1 MIYARQP
8 SDEEDH
14 ELRFMIRRETGRV
27 SQRARMIMLSA
38 QRRTTTDLAEIFT
51 TDKVTVRR
59 WIHRYNVQGP
69 GGLYDVPRPGRPRKY
84 GQPEPEGY
92 DGLPPPI
99 PLVGIWSPAAG
110 AAVDGGY
117 HDRISDDATA
127 HHGERRE
134 ATGFTV
140 RLSHRRRRSTRLP
153 VHKKRQSTC
162 S

>member
-8 SDEEDH
+8 SDEEGQ
-14 ELRFMIRRETGRV
+14 ELRLMIRRETGRV

-69 GGLYDVPRPGRPRKY
+69 VGLYDVPRPGRPRKY
-84 GQPEPEGY
+84 GQPEHEGH
-92 DGLPPPI
+92 DGLPPPTPI
-99 PLVGIWSPAAG
+99 GSIWSPAA
-110 AAVDGGY
+110 AAALDGGH
-117 HDRISDDATA
+117 HDRIPDDATA
-127 HHGERRE
+127 QLDERRE

-140 RLSHRRRRSTRLP
+140 RMSRRRRRPTRAP
-153 VHKKRQSTC
+153 VHQKRHGTC